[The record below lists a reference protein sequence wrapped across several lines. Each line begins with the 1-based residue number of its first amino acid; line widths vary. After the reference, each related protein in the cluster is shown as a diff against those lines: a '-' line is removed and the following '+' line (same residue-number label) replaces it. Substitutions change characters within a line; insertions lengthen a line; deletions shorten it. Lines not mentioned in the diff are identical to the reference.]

1 MHSHPVTLLGY
12 IEIDELMLAEKTG
25 ISKTFNEGDLFVLSG
40 NIPAHTMANSGNSL
54 AVLWVAVASAEGVPT
69 LNAEE

>member
-25 ISKTFNEGDLFVLSG
+25 ISKTFNAGTIVDGGAPPPF
-40 NIPAHTMANSGNSL
+40 
-54 AVLWVAVASAEGVPT
+54 
-69 LNAEE
+69 